1 MTLEE
6 TLKCRLTGR
15 AVERIRNTCSGAS
28 AEGARVELY
37 ALVTHADDRVGYNA
51 LWVFTHFSAEE
62 IKWLEPKRNDLVDIA
77 LSTSHSGKRRLAL
90 NLLERLPISVNDLR
104 GDYLDFCLS
113 RINSTEPYGI
123 RALCLRQ
130 AFAQCRFYPEL
141 MAELV
146 AEIELMG
153 YSPLSPG
160 LAAARRSIL
169 KDIASL
175 SADNNSRR

>member
-15 AVERIRNTCSGAS
+15 TVERMRNTCSGAS
-28 AEGARVELY
+28 AEGARARLY

-62 IKWLEPKRNDLVDIA
+62 IKWLEPKRNELVDIA

-141 MAELV
+141 MAELE
-146 AEIELMG
+146 AEIELMDAG
-153 YSPLSPG
+153 GLSPG
-160 LAAARRSIL
+160 MAAARRGVEKAVAAMRSGE
-169 KDIASL
+169 
-175 SADNNSRR
+175 